1 MPILNPR
8 VDFAFKKIFGSEE
21 NKDLLISFINSV
33 ILEKNPV
40 VEVTLLNPYNS
51 LNFKG
56 DKGCILVLGK
66 FWGLLL

>member
-1 MPILNPR
+1 MSNLNPR

-21 NKDLLISFINSV
+21 NKDLLLSFINSV
-33 ILEKNPV
+33 IEEKNQII
-40 VEVTLLNPYNS
+40 EVTLLNPYNS